1 MVIGKAVPDTARHR
15 RNQSAAAR
23 LRTNTIRQA
32 STAITCYMRITIESL
47 NYEAVRQFGFTPM
60 AGYRVIFTAGPL
72 RAGAWFVPATED
84 VSILVGQSF
93 EVEVNQ
99 ERISDLVLV
108 PPSESAS
115 NTFSAM
121 PEFACFQVRG
131 QVASAHPRNKDGG
144 DPIAFVSAGDAY
156 ITLGDDELAGL
167 ELKEG
172 DTVAFLMHDVSLWDS
187 AI

>member
-1 MVIGKAVPDTARHR
+1 
-15 RNQSAAAR
+15 
-23 LRTNTIRQA
+23 
-32 STAITCYMRITIESL
+32 MRITIESL